1 MTQLENIVSWSKGK
15 RKFNKETISFLNT
28 NLGMITL
35 TWILEAFISWI
46 QERLVDAMRGK
57 LKLGVKCLTSARYF
71 VFFNLQ
77 CNLACADS
85 RSHVWR
91 LPGRRAPE
99 SGAGGAHC
107 TQQSSVCV
115 QCVLVVNSTGNLAP
129 FPSIPAFLLRR
140 LLASLSESHAAEVV
154 KSWPNAWYHCF
165 STTPPFLL
173 SRLLSDL
180 FPTSGFPAQVQ
191 PSRLLQIVNSWSSS

>member
-1 MTQLENIVSWSKGK
+1 MQYKMFFKNMKWS
-15 RKFNKETISFLNT
+15 R
-28 NLGMITL
+28 
-35 TWILEAFISWI
+35 
-46 QERLVDAMRGK
+46 QCDAK
-57 LKLGVKCLTSARYF
+57 LKPRVKCLTSARYF

-91 LPGRRAPE
+91 LPGRRAAG
-99 SGAGGAHC
+99 SGPGGAHYNY

-115 QCVLVVNSTGNLAP
+115 LCVLVVNSTGNLAP

-140 LLASLSESHAAEVV
+140 LLACVSKSHAAEVV

-180 FPTSGFPAQVQ
+180 FTTSGFPTQVQ
-191 PSRLLQIVNSWSSS
+191 PSMLLQIVNPWSSS